1 MILLAFSGFR
11 TSLFGFNKEEVNA
24 YIEAAAKKNSAKLK
38 ELEASNALAEE
49 KVALLEQKLEQLEAQ
64 YQEAKAKADYY
75 TGKEEEIEKTSIS
88 IGTMYLVA
96 KQNATEILKSAEE
109 CAKEIAK
116 ESKQRL
122 AVAGEVDQK
131 LSTLKEELSGAALRF
146 SESVDLMNDSL
157 QGIKARLEAQIN
169 KIENGENQI
178 FISQQSQ
185 GFTSNNGENNG

>member
-1 MILLAFSGFR
+1 MAFSGFR

-96 KQNATEILKSAEE
+96 KQNAAEILKSAEE

>member
-1 MILLAFSGFR
+1 MAFSGFR

-64 YQEAKAKADYY
+64 YQEVKAKADYY

-96 KQNATEILKSAEE
+96 KQNAAEILKSAEE

>member
-1 MILLAFSGFR
+1 MTFSGFR
-11 TSLFGFNKEEVNA
+11 TTLFGFKKEDVNA
-24 YIEAAAKKNSAKLK
+24 YIEATAKKNSAKVK
-38 ELEASNALAEE
+38 ELEVSRDSAEE
-49 KVALLEQKLEQLEAQ
+49 KVSSLEQKLSELEAK
-64 YQEAKAKADYY
+64 YEEVKAKADYY
-75 TGKEEEIEKTSIS
+75 SGKEEEIEKTSIS

-96 KQNATEILKSAEE
+96 KQNAAEILKSAEE

-157 QGIKARLEAQIN
+157 QDIKARLEAQIN

-178 FISQQSQ
+178 FISEQSQ
-185 GFTSNNGENNG
+185 AVINQNGEDNE